1 MKKTEFYAKHNSKI
15 LSVISKKK
23 IGIIG
28 AGGIGSNAA
37 VSLARAGVGHLVIA
51 DFDIIQPSNLNRQ
64 YYFLDQIEK
73 PKVFA
78 LEKNLKKINPFI
90 SYRMINSKINELNLA
105 EFFFDVDLLIEA
117 VDRADQKKMILE
129 SWIEL
134 YPNKPI
140 VMASGIAGIGGNNML
155 HTRKIDNIYI
165 CGDEKTESDESN
177 LPYAPKV
184 AMVAAMQANLAL
196 EILLGA
202 KNDR

>member
-184 AMVAAMQANLAL
+184 VMVAAMQANLAL